1 MCLRP
6 AATGAPPGLRKLPE
20 PQDGP
25 RARRI
30 ASTGIRI
37 AVIVSAS
44 LALAVWTL
52 RGPIV
57 RFYTSDAAVAA
68 VALTLI
74 PYLAAFHVFDA
85 LQTGVGFVLRA
96 HKRAVPPTVIYAVTP
111 WGVGLFG
118 GYHVAFVG
126 LWGPPWGVTGMWLM
140 QSAGLGLAGLL
151 LLAFHLWLLR
161 TQDRW
166 AGAARR
172 RVLGGKFES
181 GHPGS
186 DHS

>member
-1 MCLRP
+1 M
-6 AATGAPPGLRKLPE
+6 
-20 PQDGP
+20 
-25 RARRI
+25 
-30 ASTGIRI
+30 
-37 AVIVSAS
+37 
-44 LALAVWTL
+44 
-52 RGPIV
+52 
-57 RFYTSDAAVAA
+57 
-68 VALTLI
+68 
-74 PYLAAFHVFDA
+74 
-85 LQTGVGFVLRA
+85 
-96 HKRAVPPTVIYAVTP
+96 
-111 WGVGLFG
+111 GVGLFG

-140 QSAGLGLAGLL
+140 QSVGLGLAGLL
-151 LLAFHLWLLR
+151 LLVFYLWLLR